1 MVSNDTGVSTGDP
14 RGCETESAGDGR
26 KGLARVV
33 NAPEAAVM
41 RPQNGLE
48 MRQVRSG
55 VHEVLKRIGISRP
68 CCNEGHG
75 QLVRCGPGC

>member
-41 RPQNGLE
+41 RPQSGLE
-48 MRQVRSG
+48 MR
-55 VHEVLKRIGISRP
+55 
-68 CCNEGHG
+68 
-75 QLVRCGPGC
+75 